1 MARAAVAAGLA
12 LLLLLSPQPG
22 GGVAGPVARI
32 AIFNPVLGEALT
44 VSPSPDGT
52 LALDVHFAVVGPPAE
67 IVKVALVCFET
78 VPGYNLSVAPA
89 ATGLPQCVGIHPGR
103 HDVAKISGLAVG
115 PHTLL
120 AGIRWRARDATI
132 ASEQDPELARTLF
145 TLVLDRRT
153 AGHSDEAHSSF
164 FLAMARAGGG
174 ESSAR
179 VLAFLGSELMF
190 RSTGS
195 SNYGSNYPGVWF
207 PTAGICPRSFLERA
221 QGGGG
226 DSSFFDLLH
235 SSAGSWTRLHRALAD
250 PDMMFDKRFAIQYQQ
265 RMCFLFLMCT
275 VVSLIIEALWQSLVR

>member
-1 MARAAVAAGLA
+1 MARGGVAGTVLA

-22 GGVAGPVARI
+22 GAVAGPVARI
-32 AIFNPVLGEALT
+32 AIFNPVLGEVLT
-44 VSPSPDGT
+44 GSPSLDGT
-52 LALDVHFAVVGPPAE
+52 LTLDVHFAVVGPPTE

-78 VPGYNLSVAPA
+78 VSGYNLSVAPA

-120 AGIRWRARDATI
+120 AGIRWRSRDAAT
-132 ASEQDPELARTLF
+132 AVDSELARTFF
-145 TLVLDRRT
+145 TLVLDRHNV
-153 AGHSDEAHSSF
+153 GNSDVAHSLF
-164 FLAMARAGGG
+164 FLATARAGGG

-195 SNYGSNYPGVWF
+195 SNYGSNYPGIWF
-207 PTAGICPRSFLERA
+207 PTAGICPRSFLQRM
-221 QGGGG
+221 QGGDG
-226 DSSFFDLLH
+226 DSSFFSLLQ
-235 SSAGSWTRLHRALAD
+235 SSAGSLTHLRTALAD

-265 RMCFLFLMCT
+265 RKRYCL
-275 VVSLIIEALWQSLVR
+275 